1 MVPHAHEDQA
11 RKGAVPV
18 RRKAVAG
25 LALACG
31 LGVEILAL
39 DDMKVVWR
47 WSNEESEHV
56 STIRDGAFRV
66 GRTWFRLADFERYDR
81 R

>member
-1 MVPHAHEDQA
+1 M
-11 RKGAVPV
+11 
-18 RRKAVAG
+18 RRKKAIAG

-31 LGVEILAL
+31 LGIEILAM
-39 DDMKVVWR
+39 DDVKVVWR
-47 WSNEESEHV
+47 WSNEESEHT

>member
-1 MVPHAHEDQA
+1 M
-11 RKGAVPV
+11 K
-18 RRKAVAG
+18 RRAVAG

-31 LGVEILAL
+31 LGIEILAT
-39 DDMKVVWR
+39 DDMKIVWR

-66 GRTWFRLADFERYDR
+66 GRAWFRLADFGRYDR

>member
-1 MVPHAHEDQA
+1 M
-11 RKGAVPV
+11 
-18 RRKAVAG
+18 RRKNAIAG

-31 LGVEILAL
+31 LGVEILAM
-39 DDMKVVWR
+39 DDVKVVWR